1 MEVAAP
7 VITKFSPTS
16 GPKGTKVT
24 ITGKHLLGVTA
35 VYFAGFSS
43 VFTIVS
49 KTKITATVPARA
61 KTGPVMVTAAG
72 GSFTS
77 TKNFKVT

>member
-1 MEVAAP
+1 M
-7 VITKFSPTS
+7 
-16 GPKGTKVT
+16 T
-24 ITGKHLLGVTA
+24 ITGKHLQGVTA

-43 VFTIVS
+43 VFTTVS
-49 KTKITATVPARA
+49 NTKITATVPARS

-77 TKNFKVT
+77 TKNFRVT